1 MGNGNIDVGN
11 KTPTRKT
18 GRPSA
23 EHWFGSSGSPNVRI
37 GDRVPARAEYPTV
50 SGAMAEQR
58 GDSGRGDQ
66 SAPQKLVRLVGC
78 CDTKERPASALKT
91 SPAKR

>member
-1 MGNGNIDVGN
+1 VGNGNIDVGE
-11 KTPTRKT
+11 KTPRKT
-18 GRPSA
+18 SRPSA
-23 EHWFGSSGSPNVRI
+23 DGWFGSPPLPEVRL
-37 GDRVPARAEYPTV
+37 GDRVPARA
-50 SGAMAEQR
+50 GAMAEQR

-78 CDTKERPASALKT
+78 RNAKERTVPALGA

>member
-1 MGNGNIDVGN
+1 VGNGNIDLGE

-18 GRPSA
+18 SQPNVEG
-23 EHWFGSSGSPNVRI
+23 WFGSPPLPELRL
-37 GDRVPARAEYPTV
+37 GDRVPIRA
-50 SGAMAEQR
+50 GAMAEQR

-66 SAPQKLVRLVGC
+66 SSPQKLVRLVGC
-78 CDTKERPASALKT
+78 RDAKERPVSAVVA

>member
-1 MGNGNIDVGN
+1 MGNGNIDVGS
-11 KTPTRKT
+11 KTQTRKT
-18 GRPSA
+18 GRPSV
-23 EHWFGSSGSPNVRI
+23 ERWLGSNNLPEVRI
-37 GDRVPARAEYPTV
+37 DEPILSRAGRPQV

-58 GDSGRGDQ
+58 GDSGRADQ

-78 CDTKERPASALKT
+78 RDTRERPEAVLGT

>member
-1 MGNGNIDVGN
+1 VGNGNIDVGN

-18 GRPSA
+18 GRPSVQS
-23 EHWFGSSGSPNVRI
+23 WFGSSE
-37 GDRVPARAEYPTV
+37 RVPVRA
-50 SGAMAEQR
+50 GAMAEQR

-78 CDTKERPASALKT
+78 CDTKDRPVSALGT

>member
-1 MGNGNIDVGN
+1 VGNGNNDVGS
-11 KTPTRKT
+11 KTPPRKT
-18 GRPSA
+18 GRPSVD
-23 EHWFGSSGSPNVRI
+23 GSKQLPERRCE
-37 GDRVPARAEYPTV
+37 DRVRSSKESPQV

-58 GDSGRGDQ
+58 CDTVRGDQ

-78 CDTKERPASALKT
+78 RDAKERPETALEK

>member
-1 MGNGNIDVGN
+1 VGNGNIDVGS

-18 GRPSA
+18 GRPDV
-23 EHWFGSSGSPNVRI
+23 ERWLGSNAQPEVRI
-37 GDRVPARAEYPTV
+37 GERIPPQAKLPMV

-58 GDSGRGDQ
+58 GDCGRGDQ

-78 CDTKERPASALKT
+78 RDDTAGRPRIRPGKKSG
-91 SPAKR
+91 